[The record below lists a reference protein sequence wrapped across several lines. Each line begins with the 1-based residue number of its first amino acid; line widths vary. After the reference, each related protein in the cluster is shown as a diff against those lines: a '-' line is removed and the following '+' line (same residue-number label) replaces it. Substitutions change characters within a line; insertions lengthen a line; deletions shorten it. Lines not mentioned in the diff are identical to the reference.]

1 MFKEELPETH
11 RQIAGMSF
19 SKALGFLTQCES
31 IGHPFSKLK
40 TELLALSSKTK
51 ESDWPAIMAA
61 GVDYIQ
67 QSPLLL
73 KEFLANYQDIK
84 PLLSASFASIP
95 SDSASKLIALY
106 ENGILHVEQSHSVRK
121 NETSHSRSIT
131 VDAKGVLGKADKL
144 ATLKKLIEF
153 SDKDKTYA
161 CDKILTDLS
170 ISHSHELLRNGKST
184 GVFIGSAY
192 ATPWYINV
200 PGLDS
205 CASFAKKIAMN
216 CIQNRQLEEAV
227 GE

>member
-1 MFKEELPETH
+1 M
-11 RQIAGMSF
+11 
-19 SKALGFLTQCES
+19 
-31 IGHPFSKLK
+31 
-40 TELLALSSKTK
+40 
-51 ESDWPAIMAA
+51 SDWPAIMAA

-106 ENGILHVEQSHSVRK
+106 ENGILHVEQSHSVKK

-131 VDAKGVLGKADKL
+131 IDAKGVLGKADKL

-161 CDKILTDLS
+161 CDKALTDLS
-170 ISHSHELLRNGKST
+170 ISRSHELLRNGKST

-205 CASFAKKIAMN
+205 CASFAKKIVMN
-216 CIQNRQLEEAV
+216 CMQNRQLEEAV